1 MDFPL
6 FETLCIE
13 NGQVQNLALHQQRY
27 AQSVSEFYANQPY
40 TIFSLE
46 KILQKNTALWKNLH
60 SPIVRCR
67 IDYNAEQ
74 YRLQCF
80 PYQRKGYRHFQPVI
94 CDEIDYHLKYSDRT
108 IFNELLKQKG
118 NCDEI
123 IIVKQ
128 GKITDCTIG
137 NLILRQGGQWF
148 TPDSPLLI
156 GTQRTKLLQQNKI
169 KERSIF
175 LTDLAKYEEIRLINA
190 LNPFDDL

>member
-27 AQSVSEFYANQPY
+27 ENSLREFYAGQPY
-40 TIFSLE
+40 NIFSLA
-46 KILQKNTALWKNLH
+46 KILQKNTALWANLQ
-60 SPIVRCR
+60 SPIIRCR
-67 IDYNAEQ
+67 IDYNATQ
-74 YRLQCF
+74 YHLQCF
-80 PYQRKGYRHFQPVI
+80 PYQRKTYQRFQPVI
-94 CDEIDYHLKYSDRT
+94 CDDIDYHLKYSNRA

-118 NCDEI
+118 DCDEI

-137 NLILRQGGQWF
+137 NLILRQGSQWF

-156 GTQRTKLLQQNKI
+156 GTQRSKLL
-169 KERSIF
+169 KERKIIERKILLS
-175 LTDLAKYEEIRLINA
+175 DLPLFEEIRLINA
-190 LNPFDDL
+190 LNSI